1 MRLVILWFGLWKNG
15 ESTYVPEWVKADTK
29 RFIRACYPGGVPSE
43 TISPLCQ
50 EAVEADKRAFTK
62 FMEFL
67 KEKTKKPRPYW
78 QFRWKRDRIFRIGQR
93 LFSSGRNCL
102 PGTGTRNSGSGRCCF
117 LGSPVR
123 RRCSGNVYG
132 MALRQCSRDHCVSR
146 KTGVSSADV
155 CECLLNQVSGTVP
168 EIIQAEAPL
177 PEMYRY
183 GKKQRR
189 TLMSLRRTFICLILT
204 ECAKNMPN
212 RAAHF

>member
-1 MRLVILWFGLWKNG
+1 MFTFENPLGLIDQAREHGMRLVILWFGLWKNG

-67 KEKTKKPRPYW
+67 KEKTKKPRPCW
-78 QFRWKRDRIFRIGQR
+78 QFRWKMRSVFRIGQR

-102 PGTGTRNSGSGRCCF
+102 PETGTGSSGSGRCF

-146 KTGVSSADV
+146 KTGVSPANV
-155 CECLLNQVSGTVP
+155 CECLVKSVP
-168 EIIQAEAPL
+168 GPCRKL
-177 PEMYRY
+177 S
-183 GKKQRR
+183 KRR
-189 TLMSLRRTFICLILT
+189 PHCQKCTGMEKSST
-204 ECAKNMPN
+204 
-212 RAAHF
+212 AH